1 MDGLG
6 INLPS
11 LITQFVNFGI
21 LLALLWLFLHKP
33 LARVLDERRRRIAEG
48 LQASETAQVEAEEA
62 KVQAEAQIQGGRE
75 QGQELVAQAQ
85 AIAERIQS
93 EARTAAT
100 SESETLLE
108 RARQEIQRERDIA
121 IAQLRSE
128 FADLTIRAAERVIGQ
143 SLDAGSHERL
153 IDEVLSDSSL
163 GSQN

>member
-1 MDGLG
+1 M
-6 INLPS
+6 
-11 LITQFVNFGI
+11 
-21 LLALLWLFLHKP
+21 LALLWLFLHKP

-48 LQASETAQVEAEEA
+48 LQASETAQVEAEAA

-100 SESETLLE
+100 SEGETLLE

-128 FADLTIRAAERVIGQ
+128 FAI
-143 SLDAGSHERL
+143 
-153 IDEVLSDSSL
+153 
-163 GSQN
+163 